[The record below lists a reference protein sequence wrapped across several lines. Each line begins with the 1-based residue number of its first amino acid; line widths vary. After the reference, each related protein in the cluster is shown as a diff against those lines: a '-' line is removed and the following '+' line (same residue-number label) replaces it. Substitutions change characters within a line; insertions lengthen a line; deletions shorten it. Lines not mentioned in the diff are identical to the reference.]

1 MEQPHSA
8 AALEGLRV
16 LDLTGPLG
24 NYAAKL
30 MADFGADVIK
40 VEPEC
45 GDAFRKRGPMP
56 AGAKYQDA
64 GLPFILNNLNKRS
77 FAVDLESAAGQR
89 LFRRLATRSDVVLET
104 AEPGWMDSRGIGYAA
119 LSSLNPA
126 LVYTAIT
133 PFGQTGPH
141 AHYKAS
147 DLTIQAMGG
156 ALALTGDPGG
166 RPVRG
171 GIRVAEK
178 MAGYTAAAATAF
190 AIHYR
195 RVTGNGQF
203 IDVSA
208 QDAVISQMEMSTTR
222 YIFTGAVQQRNG
234 WRVAVVT
241 CPAGLFPCLD
251 GEVSIVASKIHQWGA
266 LRDWIGDE
274 RLMKEEYLMEPARFA
289 DRDYIDPIVAEWTRT
304 MTKADV
310 FHGGQRRGIPIG
322 ECLRPGD
329 VVRDIHMLNRG
340 YVATMD
346 DPRMGRVQVP
356 GAPYQM
362 SGTPWRVRRPAPFPG
377 QHNAEILDELGF
389 DSAEAATAAEDAT
402 VLG

>member
-1 MEQPHSA
+1 MEQQGSP
-8 AALEGLRV
+8 AALEGIRV
-16 LDLTGPLG
+16 LDLTSPLG

-40 VEPEC
+40 VEPIY
-45 GDAFRKRGPMP
+45 GDAFRAQGPMP
-56 AGAKYQDA
+56 EQAAYRDA
-64 GLPFILNNLNKRS
+64 GLPFILNNMNKRS
-77 FAVDLESAAGQR
+77 LTLDLESAAGQM
-89 LFRRLATRSDVVLET
+89 LFRRLAKQADVVLET
-104 AEPGWMDSRGIGYAA
+104 ADPGWMDSRGIGYSA
-119 LSSLNPA
+119 LSVLNPG

-141 AHYKAS
+141 AGYRAS

-156 ALALTGDPGG
+156 ALALTGDPGE
-166 RPVRG
+166 RPVAG

-178 MAGYTAAAATAF
+178 MAGYTAATATAF
-190 AIHYR
+190 AVHYR
-195 RVTGNGQF
+195 LATGKGQF

-208 QDAVISQMEMSTTR
+208 QEAVISQMEMSTTR
-222 YIFTGAVQQRNG
+222 YIFTGAIQQRNG

-241 CPAGLFPCLD
+241 CPAGIYPCSD
-251 GEVSIVASKIHQWGA
+251 GDVSIVASKIHQWSA

-289 DRDYIDPIVAEWTRT
+289 DRDFIDPIVIEWTKT
-304 MTKADV
+304 MKKADV

-322 ECLRPGD
+322 ECLRPGEL
-329 VVRDIHMLNRG
+329 VRDIHMLNRG

-346 DPRMGRVQVP
+346 DPRIGVTKVP

-362 SGTPWRVRRPAPFPG
+362 SGTPWRIRRPAPFAG
-377 QHNAEILDELGF
+377 QHNAEILKEIGVGE
-389 DSAEAATAAEDAT
+389 SEVTALQESG
-402 VLG
+402 VIG

>member
-1 MEQPHSA
+1 MEQLAPSA
-8 AALEGLRV
+8 AFEGIRV
-16 LDLTGPLG
+16 LDLTSPLG

-40 VEPEC
+40 VEPTC
-45 GDAFRKRGPMP
+45 GDAFRTEGPMP
-56 AGAKYQDA
+56 ANVQFRDA

-77 FAVDLESAAGQR
+77 LTVDLESSPGQR
-89 LFRRLATRSDVVLET
+89 LFRRLAKQADVVLET
-104 AEPGWMDSRGIGYAA
+104 AEPGWMDSRGIGYGA
-119 LSSLNPA
+119 LSALNPS

-166 RPVRG
+166 RPVSG

-178 MAGYTAAAATAF
+178 MAGYTAATATAF
-190 AIHYR
+190 AVYYR
-195 RVTGNGQF
+195 LASGKGQF
-203 IDVSA
+203 VDVSA

-241 CPAGLFPCLD
+241 CPAGLYPCLD
-251 GEVSIVASKIHQWGA
+251 GEVSIVASKIHQWSA
-266 LRDWIGDE
+266 LRDWIGDD
-274 RLMKEEYLMEPARFA
+274 RLMKSDYLMEPARFA
-289 DRDYIDPIVAEWTRT
+289 DRDFIDPIVSEWTRT
-304 MTKADV
+304 MKKADV
-310 FHGGQRRGIPIG
+310 FHEGQRRGIPIG
-322 ECLRPGD
+322 ECLRPGE
-329 VVRDIHMLNRG
+329 VVRDIHLLNRG
-340 YVATMD
+340 YVSTMD
-346 DPRMGRVQVP
+346 DPRMGVTPVP

-362 SGTPWRVRRPAPFPG
+362 SATPWRLRRPAPFAG
-377 QHNAEILDELGF
+377 QHNAEILSELGI
-389 DSAEAATAAEDAT
+389 DDVEVAALQAAG
-402 VLG
+402 VVG

>member
-1 MEQPHSA
+1 MEQPRSN
-8 AALEGLRV
+8 AALEGIRV

-40 VEPEC
+40 LEPVG
-45 GDAFRKRGPMP
+45 GDAFRSQGPMP
-56 AGAKYQDA
+56 ATARYRDA

-77 FAVDLESAAGQR
+77 VTVDLESAAGQM
-89 LFRRLATRSDVVLET
+89 LFRRMAKQADVVLET

-119 LSSLNPA
+119 LAALNPGII
-126 LVYTAIT
+126 YTAIT

-141 AHYKAS
+141 AHLKAS

-166 RPVRG
+166 RPVSG

-178 MAGYTAAAATAF
+178 MAGYTAATATAF

-195 RVTGNGQF
+195 MGGGGGQF

-208 QDAVISQMEMSTTR
+208 QEAVISQMEMSTTR
-222 YIFTGAVQQRNG
+222 YIFTGAIQQRNG

-241 CPAGLFPCLD
+241 CPAGLYPCID
-251 GEVSIVASKIHQWGA
+251 GEVSIVASKIHQWSA

-274 RLMKEEYLMEPARFA
+274 RLMKDEYLMEPARFA
-289 DRDYIDPIVAEWTRT
+289 DRDYIDPIVIEWTRT
-304 MTKADV
+304 MKKADV

-322 ECLRPGD
+322 ECLRPGEL
-329 VVRDIHMLNRG
+329 VRDIHMLNRG
-340 YVATMD
+340 YIAKMD
-346 DPRMGRVQVP
+346 DPRIGSIQVP

-362 SGTPWRVRRPAPFPG
+362 SGTPWRIRRPAPFPG
-377 QHNAEILDELGF
+377 EHNGEVLDELGI
-389 DSAEAATAAEDAT
+389 DNTEAAALRESG
-402 VLG
+402 VVG